1 MRPTL
6 TRAVALLALLALA
19 CGEGG
24 RPGLAGRTPAGLRG
38 QVLAQPLA
46 KPDVVFTDTEGR
58 PYDLR
63 QRTDGYLTLLF
74 FGYTH
79 CPDVCPVHMANIAA
93 VLREL
98 PPSLALRVKVLFV
111 TTDPARDTP
120 QRLRTWLAGFDP
132 AFIGLSGDTASLNR
146 TQAALLLPPAQIGTA
161 DSAGNYLV
169 GHAAAVVAFTPD
181 GLARAMYPFGIRQAD
196 WAHDLPLLL
205 EKP

>member
-1 MRPTL
+1 MRRL
-6 TRAVALLALLALA
+6 TGAVMGLALA
-19 CGEGG
+19 CG
-24 RPGLAGRTPAGLRG
+24 PAGGGDGAAGGAGDLRG
-38 QVLAQPLA
+38 RVLPQPLA
-46 KPDVVFTDTEGR
+46 KPEVVFQDTEGR

-63 QRTDGYLTLLF
+63 RQTDGFVTLLF

-93 VLREL
+93 VLKEL
-98 PPSLALRVKVLFV
+98 PPSATTRVKVLFV

-120 QRLRTWLAGFDP
+120 ERLRTWLAQFDP
-132 AFIGLSGDTASLNR
+132 TFIGLTGDTGTVNR
-146 TQAALLLPPAQIGTA
+146 AQAAVQLPPSQQGEV

-196 WAHDLPLLL
+196 WAHDIPLLL
-205 EKP
+205 GKQ